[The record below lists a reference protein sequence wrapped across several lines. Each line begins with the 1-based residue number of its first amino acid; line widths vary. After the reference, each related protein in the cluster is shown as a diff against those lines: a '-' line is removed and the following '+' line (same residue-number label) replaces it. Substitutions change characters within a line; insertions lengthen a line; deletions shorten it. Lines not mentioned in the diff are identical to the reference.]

1 MTITQFFA
9 ILRARWKL
17 SVSIFVGILVAV
29 LAVSLL
35 LPKKYTAVASVVLD
49 AKPDPLSAV
58 FFNGSLSP
66 GYVQTQIDVIQSD
79 RVAYKVVKLLKL
91 AENPEIR
98 KQWEEGGKEG
108 SIEQWLAAQFS
119 RGMDVKPGR
128 ESNVINITYKAPNPR
143 SAAALANAF
152 VQAYLEVNLELRTDP
167 AKQYSSYFETRSKEA
182 REALAVARSKV
193 SEFQKAKGIIAT
205 DERLDVES
213 SRLNDLST
221 QLVAAQSLQADS
233 NSRERQAVSTAG
245 SQMSEVLNNP
255 VVAGLQADL
264 ARTEAKLQEL
274 NARYGEA
281 HPSVI
286 ESKANIAELKKKI
299 DAETK
304 KVTTSVGVSNSINA
318 QRVGELRANL
328 EAQRDKVL
336 KMKAVREE
344 GQVLVQDAENAQRN
358 YDLVV
363 QRLNQSSLES
373 QATQTNVS
381 QLTQAVP
388 PTEPSSPQ
396 LFLNTVVGVFVGVLL
411 GVAAA
416 LLLELNDRRVR
427 SADDVVQAI
436 GVPVLGV
443 MPAPNA
449 RRLFRA
455 THANQLMQKRLLGQS
470 GTATKGA

>member
-17 SVSIFVGILVAV
+17 CLYVFFGVLILVLAITFV
-29 LAVSLL
+29 LS
-35 LPKKYTAVASVVLD
+35 KKYTAVASVVLD

-58 FFNGSLSP
+58 LFNGALSP
-66 GYVQTQIDVIQSD
+66 GFVQTQIDVIQSD

-91 AENPEIR
+91 TESPELR
-98 KQWEEGGKEG
+98 KQWEDDGREGT
-108 SIEQWLAAQFS
+108 IEQWLAASFS

-128 ESNVINITYKAPNPR
+128 ESNVINVIYKAPNP
-143 SAAALANAF
+143 SFAAALANAF
-152 VQAYLEVNLELRTDP
+152 VQAYLEVNLELKTDP
-167 AKQYSSYFETRSKEA
+167 AKQYSSYFETRAKEA
-182 REALAVARSKV
+182 REALSVARGKV

-205 DERLDVES
+205 DERLDVETG
-213 SRLNDLST
+213 RLNDLSS
-221 QLVAAQSLQADS
+221 QVVGAQSLAADS
-233 NSRERQAVSTAG
+233 NSREHQAVGASG
-245 SQMSEVLNNP
+245 SQMAEVLNNP
-255 VVAGLQADL
+255 VVAGLQADM

-281 HPSVI
+281 HPLVI
-286 ESKANIAELKKKI
+286 EAKANIAELRKRI
-299 DAETK
+299 DAATT
-304 KVTTSVGVSNSINA
+304 KVTNSVGVSNSINN
-318 QRVGELRANL
+318 QRVSELRAAL

-344 GQVLVQDAENAQRN
+344 GQLLVQDADNAQRN

-373 QATQTNVS
+373 QATQTNVA

-388 PTEPSSPQ
+388 PTEPSSP
-396 LFLNTVVGVFVGVLL
+396 LLVLNTAVGTFVGLLL

-443 MPAPNA
+443 LPSPNA
-449 RRLFRA
+449 RRMFRA
-455 THANQLMQKRLLGQS
+455 TKANQLMQKRLLGQS
-470 GTATKGA
+470 GAATKGA